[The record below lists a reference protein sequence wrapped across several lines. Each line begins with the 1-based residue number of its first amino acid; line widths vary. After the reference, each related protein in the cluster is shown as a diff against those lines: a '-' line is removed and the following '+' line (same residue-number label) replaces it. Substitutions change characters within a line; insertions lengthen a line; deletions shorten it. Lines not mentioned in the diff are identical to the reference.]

1 MTTLVSANG
10 INYGIA
16 NFHILT
22 LKGKFQAG
30 TEYDCIQDQIHEYT

>member
-22 LKGKFQAG
+22 LKGKFQG
-30 TEYDCIQDQIHEYT
+30 TYFGKY